1 MFLVWNNSLVR
12 EVQYFLIALT
22 IVTQVSSTAIGV
34 LMWEK
39 DML

>member
-1 MFLVWNNSLVR
+1 MFLVLDNSLVT

-22 IVTQVSSTAIGV
+22 IVTQVSSTATGV
-34 LMWEK
+34 LVWKK